1 MKDIGLDDNVR
12 IENKINGEMIVENIP
27 KYKLISSHTARRTA
41 ITINVLRGHN
51 IHSIKKCSG
60 HTDLRLFD
68 NYIRDE

>member
-1 MKDIGLDDNVR
+1 
-12 IENKINGEMIVENIP
+12 MIVENVP
-27 KYKLISSHTARRTA
+27 KYKLFLHTARRTA

-60 HTDLRLFD
+60 HTDLRVFD